1 MSAETFSAFKV
12 TGANVASSEFESCP
26 VYQDRPSTS
35 AITDPKS
42 KGWAL
47 KTTKKQ
53 SRMEGHVKAYLVQ
66 KFDAGVILTGLL
78 KNNPVNSPS
87 AAAANMSTIID
98 ISL

>member
-1 MSAETFSAFKV
+1 M
-12 TGANVASSEFESCP
+12 GP
-26 VYQDRPSTS
+26 Q
-35 AITDPKS
+35 S
-42 KGWAL
+42 KI
-47 KTTKKQ
+47 
-53 SRMEGHVKAYLVQ
+53 EGHVKAYLVQ